1 MTTTAIATLP
11 GNAVPGGGNAT
22 GIGNGNE
29 RAKRRG
35 LWRQFLTFYRTLRIP
50 WWLYAI
56 SFVIGIVYGDLTV
69 RVSSYSVQLYNGK
82 LGNGIIIGYVALTV
96 GNSILALAQGMTSA
110 YAEQRTTRNAR
121 NLVWGR
127 ILRLPLRVIE
137 QDNPSSY
144 VSGVTTSVTW
154 AGYAITS
161 TITLASSLYAF
172 GKAFIVLFQYNAR
185 LTGFLLLL
193 VPVFILLFVLGGR
206 LFFAAAKRYYDGT
219 KATTEFF
226 SEHLAN
232 IRYVKAQN
240 AVRDETAQGDAAI
253 DVKYRAGLFMGLIYA
268 VIVPI
273 NTLYGTISSI
283 AVAVFGSGM
292 IRRRELPHDGINVFS
307 TYLGNVNTQLQ
318 QIVVQYQAIKG
329 AQGGLEHSGDIMS
342 LPVETIGTGESGDE
356 DASAVGNAAPIV
368 TPNAATPDASADET
382 SATATVDGDLVVDDV
397 TYAYPDGRLALR
409 DVSLVIPHGK
419 RTVIVGGNGAG
430 KSTLLKLLLRLY
442 EPTSGL
448 IGLRDGKAD
457 ATGETGSSAAV
468 PAADIALDR
477 YRAAFGYAPQHPYI
491 FAGTVGQNLA
501 YGLGGNK
508 TTDAD
513 EPLRQAADL
522 SRVPAFPDGLDT
534 MLNEGGSNVS
544 GGEAQRIALGRAVA
558 GAPRFLLLD
567 EATSAV
573 DHETAARILS
583 DLDARKDRWTIVQVT
598 HDPSQ
603 ARSAD
608 YVVVLNGGTVEAAG
622 APDEVARTSPYY
634 RRFAA

>member
-1 MTTTAIATLP
+1 MTTTATATLP
-11 GNAVPGGGNAT
+11 GNAVPGGNTA
-22 GIGNGNE
+22 GIGTGASPNG
-29 RAKRRG
+29 RKRKG
-35 LWRQFLTFYRTLRIP
+35 LWRQFLSFYRTLRIP

-82 LGNGIIIGYVALTV
+82 LDNGIIIGYVALAV

-127 ILRLPLRVIE
+127 ILRLPLRVSE

-172 GKAFIVLFQYNAR
+172 GKAFIVLFRYNAR

-329 AQGGLEHSGDIMS
+329 AQGGLKHSGDIMS
-342 LPVETIGTGESGDE
+342 LPVEPIGTGESGDAE
-356 DASAVGNAAPIV
+356 ASAVGSATSIV
-368 TPNAATPDASADET
+368 TPDAAGKTEAS
-382 SATATVDGDLVVDDV
+382 ATVDGDLVVDDV
-397 TYAYPDGRLALR
+397 TYAYPDGRLALS

-419 RTVIVGGNGAG
+419 RTAIVGGNGAG

-442 EPTSGL
+442 EPTSGS

-468 PAADIALDR
+468 PAAGIPLDR

-501 YGLGGNK
+501 YGL
-508 TTDAD
+508 DRDESADSD

-522 SRVPAFPDGLDT
+522 ARVPSFPDGLGT

-573 DHETAARILS
+573 DHETAARILA
-583 DLDARKDRWTIVQVT
+583 DLDAHKDRWTIVQVT

-622 APDEVARTSPYY
+622 TPDEVARISPYY